1 LRARSNSN
9 AGWIPVC
16 ATRRKKVRDGRERGD
31 GFAQFN
37 GGENS
42 MTARAIMVLG
52 TASHVGKSLTTAAL
66 CRIFARAGYS
76 VAPFKSQN
84 MSLNSAATPDGYE
97 IGRAQALQAEA
108 AGIAS
113 SVHMN
118 PVLIK
123 PSSDTSAQIVVRGK
137 VWRKLDAR
145 NYQEIR
151 IAELLPVVEESYRIL
166 AAQNDVMVLEG
177 AGSPA
182 EINLKENDIVNMRMA
197 KIADAKCLLVGD
209 IDRGGVFASLLGTCE
224 LLDPDER
231 ARIAGFI
238 INKFR
243 GDISLLWPGVRM
255 IEQRLGK
262 PCVGVI
268 PYLGNLSLDEEDS
281 VGFDQRSKAPWTEDA
296 IPSRRLRIGVIAFP
310 SISNFTDFDA
320 LHAENS
326 VTLKHLHDPASMARA
341 DVIILPGSKQT
352 VDDLCWLR
360 ECGFEPALKDFV
372 RHGGLIVGICGG
384 FQMLGK
390 EILNPHKMEGAGI
403 ESALGLLPI
412 RTILAHKKVTVP
424 ARGVL
429 GSSMLFGQS
438 IDPCEVSGYEIHLG
452 TTEYLDK
459 TAAFALIARQN
470 DATRTLPDGCVSTDG
485 RICGTYLHGLFDGDA
500 FRHGFLRASRAA
512 LQLDAPVEL
521 IAWSELRRQ
530 QLDRLADT
538 VAQALD
544 MEAVFAMLNL
554 PRCADQSMNRAE
566 RKLS

>member
-1 LRARSNSN
+1 
-9 AGWIPVC
+9 
-16 ATRRKKVRDGRERGD
+16 
-31 GFAQFN
+31 
-37 GGENS
+37 

-66 CRIFARAGYS
+66 CRIFARAGYR

-108 AGIAS
+108 AGIAP

-123 PSSDTSAQIVVRGK
+123 PSSDTSAQIIVRGK

-151 IAELLPVVEESYRIL
+151 IAELLPVVEESYCIL

-197 KIADAKCLLVGD
+197 KMADAKCLLVGD

-224 LLDPDER
+224 LLDPGER

-268 PYLGNLSLDEEDS
+268 PYLGNLSLDEEDN
-281 VGFDQRSKAPWTEDA
+281 VGFGQRGEAPWTHDVT
-296 IPSRRLRIGVIAFP
+296 PSRRLRIGVIAFP

-320 LHAENS
+320 LDAESS
-326 VTLKHLHDPASMARA
+326 VTLKHIHDPASMEGA

-360 ECGFEPALKDFV
+360 KYGFEPALKDFV
-372 RHGGLIVGICGG
+372 RHGALIVGICGG
-384 FQMLGK
+384 FQMLGQ
-390 EILNPHKMEGAGI
+390 EILDPHGMERAGT
-403 ESALGLLPI
+403 EQALGLLPV
-412 RTILAHKKVTVP
+412 RTILAHEKIAVP
-424 ARGVL
+424 ARGML
-429 GSSMLFGQS
+429 GSGMLFGQP
-438 IDPCEVSGYEIHLG
+438 IAPCEVAGYEIHLG
-452 TTEYLDK
+452 TTEYLDG
-459 TAAFALIARQN
+459 AASFASIARQT
-470 DATRTLPDGCVSTDG
+470 DATRTLPDGCVSIDG
-485 RICGTYLHGLFDGDA
+485 RVCGTYLHGLFDGDA
-500 FRHGFLRASRAA
+500 FRHAFLRSSRAA
-512 LQLDAPVEL
+512 LQMDSPVEL
-521 IAWSELRRQ
+521 ITWSELRRQ
-530 QLDRLADT
+530 QLDRLAD
-538 VAQALD
+538 AFADALD
-544 MEAVFAMLNL
+544 LEVVFAMLDL
-554 PRCADQSMNRAE
+554 PRCADQAANRAANWAE
-566 RKLS
+566 RRLS